1 MQIISGMGLG
11 SYWISN
17 MIADMIKLYIPI
29 FVILIISVIFDS
41 NYPGVWVLMLL
52 LPPALVPFT
61 YNTSFLFKTDSQ
73 AQIITLILNYFILDV
88 RPAVYSIDIRIGR
101 LLEVGFVHQPE
112 LLCDQWYSLVVHQ
125 VCNHGHQSTLP

>member
-1 MQIISGMGLG
+1 VGFAFCFFPCAIVSFILLERTESLRHMQIISGMGLG

-41 NYPGVWVLMLL
+41 NYPDVWVLMLL

-88 RPAVYSIDIRIGR
+88 LA
-101 LLEVGFVHQPE
+101 LLTFVLQFIP
-112 LLCDQWYSLVVHQ
+112 
-125 VCNHGHQSTLP
+125 

>member
-29 FVILIISVIFDS
+29 FVILIISVIFNS
-41 NYPGVWVLMLL
+41 NYPDVWVLMLL

-88 RPAVYSIDIRIGR
+88 LA
-101 LLEVGFVHQPE
+101 LLTFVLQFIP
-112 LLCDQWYSLVVHQ
+112 
-125 VCNHGHQSTLP
+125 